1 MTDYNKDKMA
11 NLVKA
16 YEISCDKAQWSLV
29 QFWTDPKRFAQQ
41 WDNAEAHSRDAN
53 RAFRRIEK
61 YKAACE
67 I

>member
-1 MTDYNKDKMA
+1 MTDYNKDKLA

-16 YEISCDKAQWSLV
+16 YEISCNKAQWSLET
-29 QFWTDPKRFAQQ
+29 FWSDPKRFAQQ
-41 WDNAEAHSRDAN
+41 WDNAEAHVRDAN
-53 RAFRRIEK
+53 RAFKRLEK